1 MKAKNM
7 ALCGLFAALLAVCAW
22 ISVPAGSLIF
32 TLQTFGIFLCLGV
45 LGGRRGCIA
54 ILVYL
59 LLGAAGLPV
68 FSGFRGGFGAIFD
81 TSGGYLMGFLAC
93 GLVYWL
99 ATSLFPRKTLLPMV
113 AGLCACYFLGS
124 IWYYRL
130 YVANGGS
137 GTFIVILFQCVVPFL
152 LPDAAK
158 LLLAWHLSKKLKSFV
173 Y

>member
-1 MKAKNM
+1 MKAKHM
-7 ALCGLFAALLAVCAW
+7 ALCGLFSALLAICAW
-22 ISVPAGSLIF
+22 ISVPAGSLTF

-68 FSGFRGGFGAIFD
+68 FSGFRGGFGAILD
-81 TSGGYLMGFLAC
+81 TTGGYLIGFLAC

-99 ATSLFPRKTLLPMV
+99 ATPLFPRHTLLPMI
-113 AGLCACYFLGS
+113 AGLLVCYLTGS

-130 YVANGGS
+130 YVAGGGS

-152 LPDAAK
+152 LPDAVK